1 MRKAFL
7 ISLGAHI
14 FLFIIMY
21 IATLFSTPMKPPKTV
36 YSVKIIA
43 APQEPT
49 TQIVKNDN
57 KQNTHKEKP
66 KPRVISK
73 PKRRTRHKPKP
84 KSRPKPKPTA
94 KSNPTKTLRQGK
106 ASLQVEGKNFTD
118 DFYLN
123 LIITKIANNWL
134 NPLRGGRKISTVIYF
149 KIQKNGDVTDIK
161 IEKSFQTFSNQIYI
175 WGIILLAVVIIIGFF
190 MGQFL
195 HMPSFDKYN
204 LLDAMRRPRSHHIR
218 R

>member
-49 TQIVKNDN
+49 TKIVKNDN
-57 KQNTHKEKP
+57 KQNTHKE
-66 KPRVISK
+66 
-73 PKRRTRHKPKP
+73 
-84 KSRPKPKPTA
+84 KPKPTA

-161 IEKSFQTFSNQIYI
+161 IEKSSGNKLFDQSAKRAVMASSPLPSLPESYTGDFLGVHFEFQHAPY
-175 WGIILLAVVIIIGFF
+175 
-190 MGQFL
+190 
-195 HMPSFDKYN
+195 
-204 LLDAMRRPRSHHIR
+204 
-218 R
+218 

>member
-49 TQIVKNDN
+49 TKIVKNDN

-84 KSRPKPKPTA
+84 KSRPKPEPTA

-161 IEKSFQTFSNQIYI
+161 IEKSSGNKLFDQSAKRAVMASSPLPSLPESYTGDFLGVHFEFQHAPY
-175 WGIILLAVVIIIGFF
+175 
-190 MGQFL
+190 
-195 HMPSFDKYN
+195 
-204 LLDAMRRPRSHHIR
+204 
-218 R
+218 

>member
-21 IATLFSTPMKPPKTV
+21 IATLFSAPMKPPKTV

-49 TQIVKNDN
+49 TKIVKNDN

-73 PKRRTRHKPKP
+73 PKRRTRHKSKP

-149 KIQKNGDVTDIK
+149 KIQKNGDVTDIE
-161 IEKSFQTFSNQIYI
+161 IEKSSGNKLFDQSAKRAVMASSPLPSLPESYTGDFLGVHFEFQHAPY
-175 WGIILLAVVIIIGFF
+175 
-190 MGQFL
+190 
-195 HMPSFDKYN
+195 
-204 LLDAMRRPRSHHIR
+204 
-218 R
+218 